1 MNMSIYIYI
10 HINIPFNSMKIHEHI
25 PFNLNPRYRKYIYIP
40 VNSIRSLNESTLYIY
55 IHSIQIYSGRWFQT
69 FFTFPYSGNVVI
81 PTDQYFSEG

>member
-1 MNMSIYIYI
+1 
-10 HINIPFNSMKIHEHI
+10 MKIHEHI
-25 PFNLNPRYRKYIYIP
+25 PFNLNPRYRKNIYIYIYIP
-40 VNSIRSLNESTLYIY
+40 VNSIRALNESTLYIY